1 MQKGY
6 RSTHLNQVFMDEE
19 GAILPIEAD
28 MVGAKQ
34 IKPLNPYARVG
45 AETIAWCA
53 GVNVRPFQPDG
64 GGQDGPL
71 MVLADIHHGDW
82 TAVSGVDFGA
92 GASAFA
98 ASVSCMNDGG
108 VIELRLDSP
117 EGPRI
122 GTLQVPSTA
131 DSGAR

>member
-1 MQKGY
+1 
-6 RSTHLNQVFMDEE
+6 
-19 GAILPIEAD
+19 
-28 MVGAKQ
+28 
-34 IKPLNPYARVG
+34 
-45 AETIAWCA
+45 
-53 GVNVRPFQPDG
+53 
-64 GGQDGPL
+64 

-122 GTLQVPSTA
+122 GTLQVPSTGGQWSEVTTPV
-131 DSGAR
+131 SGAEGVHDLFLIFKGKPDTELFRLGDWQFR